1 MQRRESP
8 NINRLIDILKTH
20 QIQTVLMKIKK
31 KKISRKLTLRMAYVS
46 GEIDIFR
53 GPNTAQNEQWLL
65 LLDGKNIALRFDS
78 F

>member
-1 MQRRESP
+1 
-8 NINRLIDILKTH
+8 
-20 QIQTVLMKIKK
+20 MKIKK
-31 KKISRKLTLRMAYVS
+31 KKIPRKVTLRLGYVS

-53 GPNTAQNEQWLL
+53 GPNAAQNEQWLL

>member
-1 MQRRESP
+1 MQRKESP

-20 QIQTVLMKIKK
+20 QIQTVSMKIKNYFF
-31 KKISRKLTLRMAYVS
+31 SRKLSLRIGYIS
-46 GEIDIFR
+46 GEIDIFT

-65 LLDGKNIALRFDS
+65 LLGGKNIALKFDS